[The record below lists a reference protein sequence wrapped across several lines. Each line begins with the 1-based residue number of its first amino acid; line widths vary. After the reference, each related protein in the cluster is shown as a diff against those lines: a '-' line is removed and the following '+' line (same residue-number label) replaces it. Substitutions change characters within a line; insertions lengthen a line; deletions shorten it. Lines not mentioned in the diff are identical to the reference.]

1 MKKVKKWFEDN
12 KEKFKSDLDYVLDG
26 LILEFTHQ
34 MSAVMNEKDIS
45 RSELASILM
54 VDKSTITRIL
64 NGNPNLTLKTIVSIG
79 MALDSE
85 VKIELGAFSEIT
97 CYEPVGKFIL
107 SMPKIVNSINRT
119 DEGAEIAY
127 CKAA

>member
-12 KEKFKSDLDYVLDG
+12 REKFKSDPDYVLDG

>member
-1 MKKVKKWFEDN
+1 MEKVKKWFDDN

-34 MSAVMNEKDIS
+34 MSAVMKEKDIS
-45 RSELASILM
+45 RSKLASILM
-54 VDKSTITRIL
+54 VDKSMITRIL

-97 CYEPVGKFIL
+97 CYEPMVEFVS
-107 SMPKIVNSINRT
+107 SMPKIVNFINRA
-119 DEGAEIAY
+119 DKGAEIAY
-127 CKAA
+127 CEAA